1 MLKAILLSL
10 LIVAGAPAAFAIE
23 DTPTNRRAEAQRY
36 VQTVDI
42 KSFWE
47 QWAVAIVG
55 SVPQDRRQEALERL
69 MKVDLGRIRSLMVE
83 ACVKVYTADELSGMA
98 KFYASPIGR
107 AVLAKTP
114 EYDKA
119 LLPGIQQEVKRAL
132 GAK

>member
-1 MLKAILLSL
+1 MLKAILLGV
-10 LIVAGAPAAFAIE
+10 LIVAAAPAAFAIE
-23 DTPTNRRAEAQRY
+23 DTPANRRTEAQRY

-47 QWAVAIVG
+47 QWAVGIVG
-55 SVPQDRRQEALERL
+55 NVPQDRRQEALERL
-69 MKVDLGRIRSLMVE
+69 LKVDLGRIRSLMVE

-98 KFYASPIGR
+98 KFYSSPVGR

-119 LLPGIQQEVKRAL
+119 LLPGIQQEVQRAL
-132 GAK
+132 GGK